1 MEAAISAIY
10 QSLSPNAQALLMLKG
25 GDSKDPLK
33 AAKNLISCKVMAIM
47 NDSLTYTEDY
57 DHKFN
62 PDGTPVKEGSSKK
75 GDEDKYPQ
83 NVASLLLNGQG
94 FKEDMDIVP
103 GGNIGGHVTS
113 ITNVIPGTDNKA
125 SFDGKYLSELQN
137 SGIAG
142 IIDIKHATMGGY
154 QIQNMD

>member
-33 AAKNLISCKVMAIM
+33 AAKNLISCKVMVIM

-83 NVASLLLNGQG
+83 NIASLLLNGQG

-113 ITNVIPGTDNKA
+113 ITNIIPGTDNKA

-154 QIQNMD
+154 